1 MDNPEIKDTL
11 GGYELSWSDIKL
23 RITVTKIKQHRDNR
37 VTGWLMIYSSKK
49 AKERL
54 LHQADLNFAST
65 QTQKSLA
72 NSLRDRYDKD
82 YEEYEWDDI
91 IESLRYFV
99 LERVRQG
106 EPVQQSYSDDE
117 DIEPPTYLIHPIM
130 PENQPTVIFGEPG
143 AGKSRMAQILY
154 IVLTL
159 PWYNNPLGLVA
170 PPRPI
175 RPLILDYESDEDTV
189 KWRMKCLQLGLDLPP
204 IPISYRRCLLPIADD
219 IEAIQEAMVQVGA
232 EALIID
238 SIAAAVGGDLLD
250 IPSAMRFF
258 TTIRQLKT
266 TALCIGQTQKDP
278 EKKKKTIY
286 GAGIYEYY
294 SRSIWECRKAQTQ
307 GENEMHIALHHRK
320 ANEDMLHRPYAFH
333 IYFNESKTTVTQER
347 AQDIPEFQQDMP
359 IKPRML
365 EELGHGSLTAKELA
379 ENIDVSGSL
388 VSKYLT
394 QMKAEKKVV
403 KLANNRWG
411 KATEE

>member
-1 MDNPEIKDTL
+1 MDNPELKDIL
-11 GGYELSWSDIKL
+11 SGYELAWSDIKL
-23 RITVTKIKQHRDNR
+23 RITVTKLKQHRDNR
-37 VTGWLMIYSSKK
+37 ITGWLMIFSTKE

-54 LHQADLNFAST
+54 LHQAELNFAST

-72 NSLRDRYDKD
+72 NSLRDRF
-82 YEEYEWDDI
+82 EGYEWDDI
-91 IESLRYFV
+91 VEALRYFI

-106 EPVQQSYSDDE
+106 EPVIQSSSDDE
-117 DIEPPTYLIHPIM
+117 DIEPPTYLIHPII

-204 IPISYRRCLLPIADD
+204 IPINYRRCIIPIADD
-219 IEAIQEAMVQVGA
+219 IEAIQEAMAKVDA

-250 IPSAMRFF
+250 IPSATRFF
-258 TTIRQLKT
+258 TAIRQIKT

-278 EKKKKTIY
+278 KTKKKTIY
-286 GAGIYEYY
+286 GAGIFEYY
-294 SRSIWECRKAQTQ
+294 SRSIWECRKSQSQ

-320 ANEDMLHRPYAFH
+320 ANEDMLHRTFAYH
-333 IYFNESKTTVTQER
+333 LYFNESKTTVSLER
-347 AQDIPEFQQDMP
+347 AQDVPEFAQDLP

-365 EELGHGSLTAKELA
+365 EELGHGPLTAKELA
-379 ENIDVSGSL
+379 ENLDVSNSL
-388 VSKYLT
+388 ISKYLT
-394 QMKAEKKVV
+394 LMKGEKKVV
-403 KLANNRWG
+403 KLAENRWG
-411 KATEE
+411 KAVE